1 MNNFFEELRRRNVV
15 RVAGVY
21 AVAGWLLVQVA
32 TTLEDSMNLPT
43 WFDGVVVALLIVGL
57 PIALILAWAFELT
70 PNGVVR
76 TVDVPDGQSV
86 TDETGRKLDYAII
99 VGIVVLGAV
108 IVMTRNDH
116 VASHGDVT
124 EVIQQESVAA
134 SSTVSSDILLEKSI
148 AVLPFENRSPNAD
161 DAFFAAGVHDDL
173 LTHLSKIADMHV
185 ISRTSVMGFAG
196 SDKKIPDIGRE
207 LGVATVMEGAVQRAG
222 NRVRINVQLI
232 DVATDNHIWAEIYD
246 RDLTADNIFDIQ
258 SEITKAIASALN
270 AVLSDSDEAELAKR
284 PTQNLAAYDAFVAGK
299 LQSVLY
305 ERGAAPLLASIKS
318 FNEAIAHDPEF
329 GEAYALRAY
338 AQIAIHWYTPEPGD
352 WLSAANESLRMA
364 ARLAPDAVE
373 THTARGYYHYWGHLD
388 YVAADAEF
396 ELALEKS
403 PNYPLAIAGKAFAAR
418 RAGRFDEAITLL
430 EMGARLDPLN
440 TDMHGSLIESLAG
453 LGRFDEA
460 AAASARADAAS
471 GSISL
476 NLDPTNVSLTW
487 IQRGDIERAWQ
498 AVSVPRDDHAEVF
511 YLSRT
516 DYAIMSR
523 DAERMRSALE
533 TWPEKYRSPGHAPEV
548 YNISRA
554 EVMLALGETE
564 AALALFR
571 EIKARIDNSDNPYPA
586 GWRANAMYFPV
597 ELPGYIGDLDG
608 VREVIAAFE
617 ESRQPDAWAEVDYLR
632 SYAIALLWAGAPEDA
647 LDYVDQLVNVR
658 GPYIYLRLSVEPVF
672 DKVRNHPRY
681 LALQAE
687 YEAWAARQSESA
699 RSRGY

>member
-124 EVIQQESVAA
+124 EAIQQESVAA
-134 SSTVSSDILLEKSI
+134 SSKTSSDILLEKSI

-352 WLSAANESLRMA
+352 WLSAAN
-364 ARLAPDAVE
+364 
-373 THTARGYYHYWGHLD
+373 
-388 YVAADAEF
+388 
-396 ELALEKS
+396 
-403 PNYPLAIAGKAFAAR
+403 
-418 RAGRFDEAITLL
+418 
-430 EMGARLDPLN
+430 
-440 TDMHGSLIESLAG
+440 
-453 LGRFDEA
+453 
-460 AAASARADAAS
+460 
-471 GSISL
+471 
-476 NLDPTNVSLTW
+476 
-487 IQRGDIERAWQ
+487 
-498 AVSVPRDDHAEVF
+498 
-511 YLSRT
+511 
-516 DYAIMSR
+516 
-523 DAERMRSALE
+523 
-533 TWPEKYRSPGHAPEV
+533 
-548 YNISRA
+548 
-554 EVMLALGETE
+554 
-564 AALALFR
+564 
-571 EIKARIDNSDNPYPA
+571 
-586 GWRANAMYFPV
+586 
-597 ELPGYIGDLDG
+597 
-608 VREVIAAFE
+608 
-617 ESRQPDAWAEVDYLR
+617 
-632 SYAIALLWAGAPEDA
+632 
-647 LDYVDQLVNVR
+647 
-658 GPYIYLRLSVEPVF
+658 
-672 DKVRNHPRY
+672 
-681 LALQAE
+681 
-687 YEAWAARQSESA
+687 
-699 RSRGY
+699 